1 MVISI
6 LDMTMLV
13 LVLMKLNV
21 NSDGTRLNS
30 SC

>member
-21 NSDGTRLNS
+21 SSDGTRLNS